1 MSRKPIPFKT
11 MTLEQAAKFLECD
24 VDDLFQWWEERAIK
38 LCIDCKDLR
47 AEIIF
52 TNDEKDFDPLKLDE
66 VPFWQDEYSSFMP
79 IRVTFDELDG
89 VFKTEGIVKGLF
101 IPSQQIINN
110 IKNDVIITDDFLA
123 DPFKSTGD
131 FPVTIKII
139 KYGDSHAGDYN
150 CKYVTKIR
158 QSLLRIHSED
168 IEVIRDILYP
178 SPIPIPVPTSL
189 QTPMPESLSDSRKVG
204 MKTVNAMALFIK
216 QLIAINYGDD
226 VANSPR
232 KHIDN
237 PRGVIKN
244 SFENKGLTPPSG
256 NVVEKWLKNSDLD

>member
-1 MSRKPIPFKT
+1 
-11 MTLEQAAKFLECD
+11 
-24 VDDLFQWWEERAIK
+24 
-38 LCIDCKDLR
+38 
-47 AEIIF
+47 
-52 TNDEKDFDPLKLDE
+52 
-66 VPFWQDEYSSFMP
+66 MP
-79 IRVTFDELDG
+79 
-89 VFKTEGIVKGLF
+89 
-101 IPSQQIINN
+101 
-110 IKNDVIITDDFLA
+110 
-123 DPFKSTGD
+123 
-131 FPVTIKII
+131 
-139 KYGDSHAGDYN
+139 
-150 CKYVTKIR
+150 KIR